1 MTAKDKELIEKAWGI
16 HCTQWYMIEG
26 MIDEAESDE
35 AKERLRV
42 IAVSKYHREEAMAGC
57 L

>member
-1 MTAKDKELIEKAWGI
+1 MTEKDKELISKAWGMC
-16 HCTQWYMIEG
+16 CTQWNLIEG

-42 IAVSKYHREEAMAGC
+42 IAVSKYHREEAMACC

>member
-1 MTAKDKELIEKAWGI
+1 MTEKDKELISKAWGMC
-16 HCTQWYMIEG
+16 CTQWNLIEG